1 MNILGV
7 GGWELVAIFIIM
19 LLVAGP
25 ERMIRWAYQLGRL
38 MAYLRHMWADVMR
51 VIQEG
56 LRESGIDIE
65 LPDKPPTRADLNRKI
80 SRTIESAA
88 RPVREPLEEVD
99 KTIKQAS
106 VHLPDTRIDE
116 NAKPTQP
123 ATASDKNAA
132 DLGTWGRADST
143 DSSATT
149 SPDEEENSS
158 FGTWS
163 AHHTRNE

>member
-1 MNILGV
+1 MNILGI

-65 LPDKPPTRADLNRKI
+65 LPDKPPTRAELNRKI

-106 VHLPDTRIDE
+106 VRVPDTRIDA
-116 NAKPTQP
+116 NAKPTQTAASSDEN
-123 ATASDKNAA
+123 AT
-132 DLGTWGRADST
+132 DLGTWGNADST
-143 DSSATT
+143 DSPSMDA
-149 SPDEEENSS
+149 PNQEENSN

-163 AHHTRNE
+163 AHHTQNE